1 MLQKED
7 MKQVKQEKVYTWK
20 DLEQFKSKQIYSS
33 IGRMVVSNKK
43 TSGMYSFGTGTRKNA
58 QKIF

>member
-1 MLQKED
+1 

-43 TSGMYSFGTGTRKNA
+43 TSGKYSFGTSTRKNA
-58 QKIF
+58 QKLF